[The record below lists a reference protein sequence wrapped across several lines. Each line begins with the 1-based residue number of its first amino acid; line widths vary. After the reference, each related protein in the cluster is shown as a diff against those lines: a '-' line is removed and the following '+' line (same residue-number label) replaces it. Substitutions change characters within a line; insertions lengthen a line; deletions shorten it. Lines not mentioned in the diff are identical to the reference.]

1 MSRQHPAHVL
11 VDSIVATE
19 RCAEA
24 TERGMSVIRAPRA
37 SRLIG
42 RASDL
47 NDAEVDA
54 GSLAFMG
61 QALVQTTLP
70 HSDPGVF
77 CFERTSG
84 AVSLSII
91 ANPRFGLPFGTVPR
105 LLLAWICTEAVKTRS
120 PMLGLGNSQNEFLRK
135 LGMRTDGRDC
145 RRLRAQSLKL
155 FSSMLS
161 ITYQRHGRFGLKNMP
176 IADEAFVFWDPHRPD
191 DRMLWESSLRLSGE
205 FFRNV
210 TESPVPIDV
219 RVLHALSRSPLAMDI
234 YSWLVYRIFLLRV
247 TDRPSVLVPWQSLK
261 LQFGADYS
269 ATPRGLLDFKRQFV
283 LRLKDALLFYPEA
296 DVSARDKGLLVAAC
310 RLRIRHT
317 GGGRLSSL

>member
-1 MSRQHPAHVL
+1 MSRPHPAHRTG
-11 VDSIVATE
+11 DSIVPSPSPVAVE
-19 RCAEA
+19 EGGASPA
-24 TERGMSVIRAPRA
+24 KAPRV
-37 SRLIG
+37 RKLI
-42 RASDL
+42 AL
-47 NDAEVDA
+47 ACELTDAGVDV
-54 GSLAFMG
+54 GSLAFLG

-70 HSDPGVF
+70 HSDPGVP

-84 AVSLSII
+84 SVSLSII

-145 RRLRAQSLKL
+145 QRLRTQSLKL

-161 ITYQRHGRFGLKNMP
+161 ITYQSQGRFGLKNMP

-191 DRMLWESSLRLSGE
+191 ERTPWESSLRLSGE

-210 TESPVPIDV
+210 TEAPVPIDM

-247 TDRPSVLVPWQSLK
+247 SNRPSVVIPWQSLK
-261 LQFGADYS
+261 RQFGADYG
-269 ATPRGLLDFKRQFV
+269 ATSRGLLDFRKQFL

-296 DVSARDKGLLVAAC
+296 DVSAQDTGLLVAAS
-310 RLRIRHT
+310 RLRTRHT